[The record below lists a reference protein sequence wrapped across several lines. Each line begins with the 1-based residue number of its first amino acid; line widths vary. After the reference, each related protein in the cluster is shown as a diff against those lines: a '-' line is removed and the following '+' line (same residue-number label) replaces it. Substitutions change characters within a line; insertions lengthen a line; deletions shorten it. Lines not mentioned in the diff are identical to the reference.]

1 MDKRFLHKVVDQ
13 IVSETEIDYDNK
25 LIDGPF
31 FHSRPITVFR
41 FLSTIS
47 LPGSF
52 YKHCRDVYGLNEQE
66 IEYVWEEYR
75 YIILY
80 KLEK

>member
-80 KLEK
+80 KIEK

>member
-52 YKHCRDVYGLNEQE
+52 YKHCKDVYGLNDDEVD
-66 IEYVWEEYR
+66 YVWEEYR
-75 YIILY
+75 III
-80 KLEK
+80 KDEIEK